1 MELKDVIS
9 GGNTAD
15 VPSVVSGLLPNS
27 GTSLQ
32 EALQSVSK
40 ELESLT
46 AASAAQLE
54 AVGSNTEAVLGNTAA
69 QSSGGLKGAA
79 SSIGKAASSFLS
91 GGLGMIPIVA
101 AVRSLFGGSESE
113 TATPVKYTAPAPI
126 QIETSGK
133 LNWSSGSQNGSDS
146 SASYAGAGASEPA
159 GNTAAASAPQITI
172 QVQAMDSRSF
182 MDHSGDIARA
192 VREAM
197 LNMHSLNDVINDG

>member
-9 GGNTAD
+9 GDYTAD

-27 GTSLQ
+27 GISLQ
-32 EALQSVSK
+32 DALQSVSK

-46 AASAAQLE
+46 ATSAAQLE

-133 LNWSSGSQNGSDS
+133 LNWGSQNGSDS

-159 GNTAAASAPQITI
+159 GNAAAASAPQITI